1 MTVGRPPGSGSP
13 FNTSEK
19 DGRASGDLPAA
30 ALYSMLPRLPR
41 REGSQ
46 RASRLLRGPRT
57 WARMSRRPGGTRG
70 AGAPAAGP
78 QEGLIS
84 QREVGGTPRLGRQP
98 LPRAGGEPVQP
109 PPIQK
114 GQARKTHHRE
124 LFLGKLSQS
133 WAHRRTPQPREAS
146 EGLWKQVSSN
156 SGPQAANRGLSI
168 FVLRVAVFIDYLSIC
183 TLLIIDYLSICTSL
197 KAATRHCFLKLWQ
210 TPRHMELTT
219 E

>member
-41 REGSQ
+41 REGS
-46 RASRLLRGPRT
+46 RRVSRLLRGPRT

-84 QREVGGTPRLGRQP
+84 HREVGGTPGLGDSLCLELVGSPCRH
-98 LPRAGGEPVQP
+98 LH
-109 PPIQK
+109 K

-124 LFLGKLSQS
+124 LFLGKLSQRAGLID
-133 WAHRRTPQPREAS
+133 AHPSPGRPQRGFGNTCLATVDPRQPTGVSPFLSS
-146 EGLWKQVSSN
+146 ES
-156 SGPQAANRGLSI
+156 R
-168 FVLRVAVFIDYLSIC
+168 F
-183 TLLIIDYLSICTSL
+183 LLII
-197 KAATRHCFLKLWQ
+197 
-210 TPRHMELTT
+210 
-219 E
+219 